1 MGVGAGDGEP
11 PIKVL
16 VIEDHGELSDIY
28 KFQLQRL
35 GDFEV
40 LTAKDGISGL
50 DAIDDTFDLVLMDW
64 QLPHLSGQELLQQID
79 NKHPDLTTIVV
90 SGFEPPSNIDQLPCD
105 DYLVKPV
112 SKKQWVEL
120 VENLELP
127 KAEA

>member
-1 MGVGAGDGEP
+1 MAGIGEGEP
-11 PIKVL
+11 PLKVL

-35 GDFEV
+35 GAFEV
-40 LTAKDGISGL
+40 VTAKDGIAGL
-50 DAIDDTFDLVLMDW
+50 DTVDNSFDLVLMDW
-64 QLPHLSGQELLQQID
+64 QLPHLSGQELLQKID
-79 NKHPDLTTIVV
+79 KKHPNLTTIIV

-112 SKKQWVEL
+112 SKKQWTEL
-120 VENLELP
+120 VENLKPP